1 MNGRRILVYGVL
13 LALTA
18 GAIGAQEMAP
28 LPLELAAAG
37 VHDAVLEKATA
48 GEYVI
53 TTRGADPYV
62 LTAPLNQTYNH
73 ERLRVISFELLCP
86 VGLDFVQV
94 FYGLP
99 RESHSTSRQDIARAQ
114 TWVPVAIPLRDN
126 WDMPYRVFRLD
137 LGSRGGVGL
146 RLRGLALRPLNDD
159 EQQAEQR
166 SLQTV
171 KEDAEQGQAVRAY
184 LGREWPGRIDA
195 VSVDRRLV
203 RISGVAPEAGTTLV
217 EVPLH
222 ASLPSCNEGV
232 NVTTLSVRG
241 DFQVEVPRYMSDRT
255 GVAQDRIFA
264 RWRLA
269 RSIDTRLEGLS
280 AAVWATDTEEAA
292 SGRSPRSVPS
302 SKKGLAGVTWHPD
315 AMTDL
320 PLLGCR
326 NLTVDIELPNV
337 LHLTPGEDGTTPY
350 TFNGREY
357 AVNEKALEPLDGIT
371 RMARDH
377 GMVVSAVILIPRP
390 LTSPE
395 AQRVWCHPD
404 ASEPGN
410 YSLANVTSPEGVD
423 AYAAALELLA
433 NRYGAT
439 GEPRGRIA
447 NWIIHR
453 EVDTARVWANA
464 GEKSLV
470 SYMELYYRALR
481 IAHYAVRRH
490 DPSARVFIPLSHHW
504 TAAEPG
510 CYSPRDMLVL
520 LQDMCRREGDFEWGV
535 AYHPYP
541 QDLYSP
547 ASWLDSRATFTFD
560 TPLITPRNI
569 EVLDAWVKRPEFRF
583 NGAVRGVL
591 LSEQGCN
598 AADLSEA
605 NQRLQAAGIV
615 YLWHKVR
622 DLDSIEAFQYHRWID
637 AADEGGLRFGLRANA
652 PGAVAAPGEKKLAW
666 EVFRALGTPDEAA
679 TTDFAKALI
688 GVQDFGQIRYP
699 GAIR

>member
-1 MNGRRILVYGVL
+1 MNGRQILVYGAL

-18 GAIGAQEMAP
+18 AGGAQEAAP
-28 LPLELAAAG
+28 LALLLTEAG
-37 VHDAVLEKATA
+37 IHDATLEKTTA
-48 GEYVI
+48 GEYAIV
-53 TTRGADPYV
+53 TSGADPYV
-62 LTAPLNQTYNH
+62 LTTPLNQTYNH
-73 ERLRVISFELLCP
+73 ERLRVLAFELLCP

-99 RESHSTSRQDIARAQ
+99 RESHSTSRQDIAGTQ

-137 LGSRGGVGL
+137 FGSRGGVTL
-146 RLRGLALRPLNDD
+146 RLRGLTLRPLDVD
-159 EQQAEQR
+159 EQQTEQR
-166 SLQTV
+166 SLQTL
-171 KEDAEQGQAVRAY
+171 KEDAEQGQTVRTY
-184 LGREWPGRIDA
+184 LGREWPGRIDV

-222 ASLPSCNEGV
+222 ASLPSCDEGV

-241 DFQVEVPRYMSDRT
+241 DFQVEVPRFMGDRT

-269 RSIDTRLEGLS
+269 RSIDRRLEGLS
-280 AAVWATDTEEAA
+280 AAVWATDTDDAA
-292 SGRSPRSVPS
+292 SGRSARSVPS
-302 SKKGLAGVTWHPD
+302 SKKGLAGITWHPD
-315 AMTDL
+315 AMADL

-326 NLTVDIELPNV
+326 NLTVEIELPEV
-337 LHLTPGEDGTTPY
+337 LHLTPGEEGTTPY
-350 TFNGREY
+350 TFNGRQY
-357 AVNEKALEPLDGIT
+357 AVNEKALEPLDNLT

-377 GMVVSAVILIPRP
+377 SMVVSAVIVIPRR
-390 LTSPE
+390 LADAE
-395 AQRVWCHPD
+395 ARRVWCHPD
-404 ASEPGN
+404 AAEPGN
-410 YSLANVTSPEGVD
+410 HSMANVTSPEGVD

-433 NRYGAT
+433 RRYGPT

-453 EVDTARVWANA
+453 EVDTGWVWANA

-470 SYMELYYRALR
+470 SYVELYYRALR

-490 DPSARVFIPLSHHW
+490 DPAARVFIPLSHHW
-504 TAAEPG
+504 TATEPR
-510 CYSPRDMLVL
+510 CYSPRAMLAL
-520 LQDMCRREGDFEWGV
+520 LQDLCRREGDFEWGV

-547 ASWLDSRATFTFD
+547 ASWLDTRATFTFD
-560 TPLITPRNI
+560 TPLITMRNL

-591 LSEQGCN
+591 LAEQGCN
-598 AADLSEA
+598 ATDLSEA

-622 DLDSIEAFQYHRWID
+622 DLDSIEAFLYHRWID
-637 AADEGGLRFGLRANA
+637 DPGEGGLHFGLRAAA
-652 PGAVAAPGEKKLAW
+652 PGAGTAPGDRKLAW
-666 EVFRALGTPDEAA
+666 EVFRALGSPDEAA
-679 TTDFAKALI
+679 TTDFAKPLI
-688 GVQDFGQIRYP
+688 GVQDFSQIRYP
-699 GAIR
+699 GPIR